1 MTRHL
6 QINVR
11 SKAESLPIKGRLSTQ
26 GHKKVN
32 RKRDLKSC
40 FLEAVSYIEHKFTV
54 LSMTAFLAG
63 IA

>member
-6 QINVR
+6 QISVR
-11 SKAESLPIKGRLSTQ
+11 IKSRKPADKGRLSTQ
-26 GHKKVN
+26 VHKRVN
-32 RKRDLKSC
+32 RKRDFEKL
-40 FLEAVSYIEHKFTV
+40 FLEAVSYIEHKFAV